1 MYVLLKR
8 GIPYSLKAINQEN
21 PTFQTQLFQ
30 DFKFFS
36 AALLSSCRLGGKG
49 LRKMTSWCWD
59 PAAMISASACPE
71 QRCVGFTYNRDGGK
85 DKGAA

>member
-30 DFKFFS
+30 DFKFFF
-36 AALLSSCRLGGKG
+36 SCSHEFLQAGRKGSEQEDFLVLGSCSNDFSFS
-49 LRKMTSWCWD
+49 MPQMEVCWFYV
-59 PAAMISASACPE
+59 
-71 QRCVGFTYNRDGGK
+71 Q
-85 DKGAA
+85 